1 MKYKLIACDMD
12 GTLLNSKLAITV
24 DTLFAIKKAMANGV
38 KFTISTGRPLL
49 GIKKYVDIVGIDTPV
64 ITYNGAM
71 VVDPLT
77 EEVLFKKDL
86 LTSDAKKILELG
98 TERNVL
104 MIIWSNGKL
113 YSNRQDERLENY
125 RKLSGAVPTILTSY
139 EEVLEQGISK
149 ILWINDADIIQTY
162 IKELAPISF
171 ESVTYVTSQPIF
183 LELFNK
189 EVSKGVAL
197 DFIAKK
203 YGILQEEVVAFG
215 DGLNDYEMI
224 EYAGMGVAMGNAHP
238 KIKEIANYITAT
250 NDEDGIA
257 DAIYELILEN

>member
-1 MKYKLIACDMD
+1 MKKIKVGFIGLGNRGGMYHDFARSNSDLCEVVAFVDFKLAQQVERIGNPTDVKYMFTNTDDFFAANIDLDLLVISSMYKYHYLDAKRGIEHGYHLLLEKPIAC
-12 GTLLNSKLAITV
+12 
-24 DTLFAIKKAMANGV
+24 
-38 KFTISTGRPLL
+38 
-49 GIKKYVDIVGIDTPV
+49 
-64 ITYNGAM
+64 
-71 VVDPLT
+71 
-77 EEVLFKKDL
+77 
-86 LTSDAKKILELG
+86 
-98 TERNVL
+98 
-104 MIIWSNGKL
+104 
-113 YSNRQDERLENY
+113 
-125 RKLSGAVPTILTSY
+125 SY

-149 ILWINDADIIQTY
+149 ILWINDADIIQSY
-162 IKELAPISF
+162 IKELAPVSF

-183 LELFNK
+183 LELFNR

-197 DFIAKK
+197 DFIAKM

-238 KIKEIANYITAT
+238 KIKEIANHITAT